1 MRFFYPVAGFALPGR
16 QNKRGHSLSADFLP
30 VKEPVQNANGADEGR
45 ILDLFYLG
53 FGGHL
58 CIESA

>member
-1 MRFFYPVAGFALPGR
+1 MRFFLPVTGFALSGR
-16 QNKRGHSLSADFLP
+16 QNKHGHSLSADFLP
-30 VKEPVQNANGADEGR
+30 VKPPVQNANRAGEGR